1 MGTMTPEHRQKLME
15 GRDRANKERAAKKAA
30 GEGATQRV
38 VSLNT
43 GQPQVQPPAD
53 VEQQPEAPEGD
64 GKEQA
69 QAGAAPVPEGGAMSQ
84 PVVPYVHQNGFRRV
98 VNDANHRTEVHV
110 DIFIDAPERTVM
122 GTTVFPSDIW
132 SNLIA
137 AVGR

>member
-1 MGTMTPEHRQKLME
+1 MPMSPELQQKMRE
-15 GRDRANKERAAKKAA
+15 GRERAARERAALKAA
-30 GEGATQRV
+30 GAEDAQRV

-43 GQPQVQPPAD
+43 GQPAVQLPAD
-53 VEQQPEAPEGD
+53 VEPAADAPEG
-64 GKEQA
+64 GGEEQA
-69 QAGAAPVPEGGAMSQ
+69 QVGGVPVPEGGAMSQ

-98 VNDANHRTEVHV
+98 VNDAKHRTEVHV